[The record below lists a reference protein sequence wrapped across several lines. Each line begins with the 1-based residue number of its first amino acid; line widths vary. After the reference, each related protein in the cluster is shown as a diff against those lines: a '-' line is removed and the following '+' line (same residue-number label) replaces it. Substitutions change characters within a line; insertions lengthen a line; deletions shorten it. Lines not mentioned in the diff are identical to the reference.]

1 VRADEVP
8 ADIVPAERRN
18 HLVFA
23 AVAVIIAAGL
33 LLPIWRVAFP
43 PLLDYPNHLARAFV
57 LRHLHDPAY
66 NFSSWY
72 ASDWGLYPY
81 LGMDASMFVLDRLFP
96 IETAGRVFLSLC
108 ALAFPA
114 AAWFFL
120 REAHPGEDWVALWA
134 SLAAYNVFF
143 LEGFLNFDLGLAVG
157 LFAFGLWLRWMRLGG
172 AKRWLATLVAIIALY
187 FTHLLAF
194 GIVGIMM
201 TIYALLSRRSL
212 RQIALSW
219 LLFVPGAI
227 AYLHSSR
234 VGLGSQDII
243 YQHWADKI
251 GQLGKIMHGYSP
263 RLDSTTLVA
272 VPVFF
277 LLSWWRNRSFRWDW
291 PWFGTAA
298 FLFGAFWI
306 IPWAY
311 GEGSDLDIRVL
322 PLLFVTIFA
331 VARIGPR
338 GRLLAALPL
347 LLFAARTFSIEHHW
361 VAEQPELAGL
371 AASFDVTP
379 RNAMVLQIVRGDQD
393 PIERPFS
400 HFWAYGVIRRGWFSP
415 YLFDHPGETPMRIIY
430 DSYTDDNF
438 WNPAYPGVP
447 DFAAA
452 AGDYQYI
459 WAYGTPDYSAGLA
472 GVGDR
477 VYSYGALELYKVR
490 TPAATTPVNNPGA
503 SSSPSF

>member
-1 VRADEVP
+1 VRLDEAP
-8 ADIVPAERRN
+8 ADAAPVSSRDR
-18 HLVFA
+18 LVFA
-23 AVAVIIAAGL
+23 AVAIIIAAGL

-66 NFSSWY
+66 KFSSWY

-81 LGMDASMFVLDRLFP
+81 LGMDASMFVLDRIFP
-96 IETAGRVFLSLC
+96 VETAGRVFLSLC

-120 REAHPGEDWVALWA
+120 REAHPGEDWIALWA
-134 SLAAYNVFF
+134 ALAAYNVFF
-143 LEGFLNFDLGLAVG
+143 LVGFLNFDLGLAVG
-157 LFAFGLWLRWMRLGG
+157 MFAFGLWLRWMRLGG
-172 AKRWLATLVAIIALY
+172 AKRWAATLIAVSALY

-194 GIVGIMM
+194 GLVGITL

-212 RQIALSW
+212 RQVAMSW

-234 VGLGSQDII
+234 VGLGAQSVVYQDW
-243 YQHWADKI
+243 HDKI
-251 GQLGKIMHGYSP
+251 AQLGKIMHGYAP
-263 RLDSTTLVA
+263 TLDWITLA
-272 VPVFF
+272 ALPIFF
-277 LLSWWRNRSFRWDW
+277 LLAWWRNRAFRWDW

-298 FLFGAFWI
+298 FLFAAFWI

-311 GEGSDLDIRVL
+311 GDGSDLDIRVL

-347 LLFAARTFSIEHHW
+347 LLFAARMVSITRYW
-361 VAEQPELAGL
+361 VAAQPELAGL
-371 AASFDVTP
+371 AASFDATP
-379 RNAMVLQIVRGDQD
+379 RDAMVLQIVRGDQD

-415 YLFDHPGETPMRIIY
+415 YLFDYPRETPMRITY
-430 DSYTDDNF
+430 DSYTDDNA
-438 WNPAYPGVP
+438 WDPAYPGAP

-452 AGDYQYI
+452 ARDYQYI
-459 WAYGTPDYSAGLA
+459 WAYGTPDFSAGLD
-472 GVGDR
+472 GIGDR
-477 VYSYGALELYKVR
+477 VYSYGALEVYKVR
-490 TPAATTPVNNPGA
+490 AYPPPACGA
-503 SSSPSF
+503 AAC

>member
-1 VRADEVP
+1 M
-8 ADIVPAERRN
+8 
-18 HLVFA
+18 LVA
-23 AVAVIIAAGL
+23 AAI
-33 LLPIWRVAFP
+33 LLPIWSVAFP

-57 LRHLHDPAY
+57 LRHLHDPAFT
-66 NFSSWY
+66 FSNYY

-81 LGMDASMFVLDRLFP
+81 LGMDGSMFVLDRLFP

-108 ALAFPA
+108 ALMFPA

-120 REAHPGEDWVALWA
+120 REAHPGEDWTAAWAL
-134 SLAAYNVFF
+134 LAAYNVFF

-157 LFAFGLWLRWMRLGG
+157 MIAFALWLRWMRLGE
-172 AKRWLATLVAIIALY
+172 ARRWLGALVAVTALY

-194 GIVGIMM
+194 GLVGV
-201 TIYALLSRRSL
+201 TLTVYALLSRRSF

-219 LLFVPGAI
+219 LLFVPGAL

-234 VGLGSQDII
+234 VGLGHQDIQ
-243 YQHWADKI
+243 YQGWDDKI
-251 GQLGKIMHGYSP
+251 DALTRIMHGYTP
-263 RLDSTTLVA
+263 TLDWITLAA

-277 LLSWWRNRSFRWDW
+277 LLAWWRNRSFKWDW
-291 PWFGTAA
+291 PWVGTAL
-298 FLFGAFWI
+298 FLFGAFWA

-311 GEGSDLDIRVL
+311 GQGSDLDIRVL

-347 LLFAARTFSIEHHW
+347 LLFAARTVTITRHW

-371 AASFDVTP
+371 AASFDLTP
-379 RNAMVLQIVRGDQD
+379 RDALVLPIVRGDHD
-393 PIERPFS
+393 PSDRPFS

-415 YLFDHPGETPMRIIY
+415 YLFDYPGETPMRITY

-438 WNPAYPGVP
+438 WDPDYPGTP

-459 WAYGTPDYSAGLA
+459 WAYGTPDFSAGLA
-472 GVGDR
+472 GIGDR
-477 VYSYGALELYKVR
+477 VYTYGALELYKVR
-490 TPAATTPVNNPGA
+490 AQPPACGVPPC
-503 SSSPSF
+503 

>member
-1 VRADEVP
+1 VP
-8 ADIVPAERRN
+8 SELRKRLLI
-18 HLVFA
+18 A
-23 AVAVIIAAGL
+23 AVLMMIAMAI

-66 NFSSWY
+66 TFSSYY

-81 LGMDASMFVLDRLFP
+81 LGMDGSMFVLDRFFP

-108 ALAFPA
+108 ALMFPA

-120 REAHPGEDWVALWA
+120 REAHPGEDWTAAWAL
-134 SLAAYNVFF
+134 LAAYNVFF

-157 LFAFGLWLRWMRLGG
+157 MIAFGFWLRWMRLGE
-172 AKRWLATLVAIIALY
+172 ARRWAAALIPVTALY

-194 GIVGIMM
+194 GLVGATL
-201 TIYALLSRRSL
+201 TIYALLSRRSF

-219 LLFVPGAI
+219 LLFVPGAL

-234 VGLGSQDII
+234 VGLGPQNIV
-243 YQHWADKI
+243 YQGWDDKI
-251 GQLGKIMHGYSP
+251 DALTRIMHGYAP
-263 RLDSTTLVA
+263 TLDWITLAA

-277 LLSWWRNRSFRWDW
+277 LLAWWRNRSFKWDW
-291 PWFGTAA
+291 PWAGTAL
-298 FLFGAFWI
+298 FLFGAFWA

-311 GEGSDLDIRVL
+311 GQGSDLDIRVL

-347 LLFAARTFSIEHHW
+347 LLFAARTVTITRHW

-371 AASFDVTP
+371 AASFDLTP
-379 RNAMVLQIVRGDQD
+379 RDALVLPIVRGDQD
-393 PIERPFS
+393 PSDRPFS

-415 YLFDHPGETPMRIIY
+415 YLFDYPGETPMRITY

-438 WNPAYPGVP
+438 WDPDYPGTP

-459 WAYGTPDYSAGLA
+459 WAYGTPDFSAGLA
-472 GVGDR
+472 GIGDR

-490 TPAATTPVNNPGA
+490 PTPTCGVPPC
-503 SSSPSF
+503 